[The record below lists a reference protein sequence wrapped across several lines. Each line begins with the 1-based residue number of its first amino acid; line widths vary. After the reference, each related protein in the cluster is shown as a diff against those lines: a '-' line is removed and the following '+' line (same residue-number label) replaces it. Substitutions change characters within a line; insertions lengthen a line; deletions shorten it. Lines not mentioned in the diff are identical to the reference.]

1 MMTVNCLFHLQNSY
15 MLSSVLSEL
24 IKWHIPNLILEMNA
38 IHIIT

>member
-1 MMTVNCLFHLQNSY
+1 MMTVNCLFHLQNY

-38 IHIIT
+38 IHIIA